1 MTAPAPS
8 SAVWPPDWSSFL
20 PDSLVAI
27 FTGVVVGVVV
37 VLYERGLS
45 DRRAARE
52 VTKAQQRVVE
62 AMQPSMGE
70 PLIYDSSSLKLADTR
85 IRKLAEQVKTVPPG
99 PPEYVVPGY
108 WMLLALLQQASA
120 LERAVDYLD
129 KVLTTQLESDNRRI
143 VTARGE
149 VGHMAG
155 GPLFT
160 YPSAANETPPVLP
173 GGFLDQPSVQPAVE
187 DYVRQRALS
196 DAARKAFLDS
206 DMHWRGE
213 DFRIQLY
220 QFKDAPVPLFPK
232 WWRAWRA
239 SHDRAKARAAAD
251 DLALS
256 IMHDSDPSW
265 IPPRQW

>member
-1 MTAPAPS
+1 M
-8 SAVWPPDWSSFL
+8 
-20 PDSLVAI
+20 AI

-62 AMQPSMGE
+62 AMQPRMDD

-85 IRKLAEQVKTVPPG
+85 IRQVTEQVEMVPPG

-108 WMLLALLQQASA
+108 WMLLAVLQQADE
-120 LERAVDYLD
+120 LERAADRLD
-129 KVLTTQLESDNRRI
+129 KVPTTELESDNRRF

-149 VGHMAG
+149 VSRMAG

-160 YPSAANETPPVLP
+160 YPSTANEAPPVLP
-173 GGFLDQPSVQPAVE
+173 SGFLDQPSVQLAVKG
-187 DYVRQRALS
+187 YVHQRVLL
-196 DAARKAFLDS
+196 DAARTAFLDP

-213 DFRIQLY
+213 AWRIQLY

-239 SHDRAKARAAAD
+239 SRDRAKARAAAD
-251 DLALS
+251 ELAVS
-256 IMHDSDPSW
+256 IMHDSDPS
-265 IPPRQW
+265 